1 MVFRWCQTAR
11 ASSKVM
17 IAKLRSDDWQSVL
30 VDECITLGGLYI
42 KFLQV
47 LAVHQTTKHLV
58 TSTRMHQMFE
68 DAPFETID
76 MQQTLVQAGLQGA
89 FTHFEP
95 QPIAAGSYGQV
106 YRASLEGDR
115 QVVVKILRP
124 SVQQYLGTDLFL
136 LNHVTRLVALFTRGS
151 IIQPHA
157 IFKEFARA
165 TRQETNYLREADNGE
180 WLRHYFSDS
189 KNIVIPETHRHFTS
203 KNVLVQDY
211 VPGLSLAS
219 VMDQQRHGADIE
231 QLVRDNAKGS
241 DIWMQLFVLGAELLT
256 ATLKADYIMADPHP
270 GNVRLLP
277 NNQVALI
284 DFGLVARAP
293 TNRQTFA
300 TMIRELRYVYE
311 DGFRP
316 GSFASAMLSFYDDE
330 LASALN
336 VTAQTQGV
344 DYVDLLE
351 QFMASQLNKGE
362 NKDAVSALL
371 HERLPMMLFMQVVN
385 SRNSLGIRLNE
396 REAILQRSMIM
407 FLSIVR
413 TIGDAHGAK
422 RHFDVIHSALCYVDN
437 QNLSVSNTPR
447 YMSDERAIEITSN
460 WLTTLAE
467 CNRSL
472 YGQMMKGIA

>member
-1 MVFRWCQTAR
+1 
-11 ASSKVM
+11 
-17 IAKLRSDDWQSVL
+17 
-30 VDECITLGGLYI
+30 
-42 KFLQV
+42 
-47 LAVHQTTKHLV
+47 
-58 TSTRMHQMFE
+58 MFE
-68 DAPFETID
+68 DAPFEVID
-76 MQQTLVQAGLQGA
+76 IEKTLARAGLHDV
-89 FTHFEP
+89 FTNFAAK
-95 QPIAAGSYGQV
+95 PIAAGSYGQV
-106 YRASLEGDR
+106 YRATLEGNR
-115 QVVVKILRP
+115 QVIIKVLRP
-124 SVQQYLGTDLFL
+124 SVQRYLSTDLFVL
-136 LNHVTRLVALFTRGS
+136 SLVTRLVALFTRGS
-151 IIQPHA
+151 VIQPHEL
-157 IFKEFARA
+157 FRQFAHA
-165 TRQETNYLREADNGE
+165 TRQETNYLHEADNGE
-180 WLRHYFSDS
+180 WLRQYFSGS
-189 KNIVIPETHRHFTS
+189 KNIVIPETYRRFTS
-203 KNVLVQDY
+203 RNVLVQDY
-211 VPGLSLAS
+211 VPGVSLAS
-219 VMDQQRHGADIE
+219 AMDQQRQGANIE
-231 QLVRDNAKGS
+231 QVVQDGTDGS

-256 ATLKADYIMADPHP
+256 ATLKADHIMADPHP

-316 GSFASAMLSFYDDE
+316 GAFASAMLSFYDDE
-330 LASALN
+330 LASALS
-336 VTAQTQGV
+336 VAAQNQGV
-344 DYVDLLE
+344 NYVDLLE

-362 NKDAVSALL
+362 NRDAVSSLIS
-371 HERLPMMLFMQVVN
+371 ERLPMMLFMQVVN

-437 QNLSVSNTPR
+437 QNLSLPSTTR
-447 YMSDERAIEITSN
+447 FMSDERAIEITSN

-467 CNRSL
+467 SNRSL